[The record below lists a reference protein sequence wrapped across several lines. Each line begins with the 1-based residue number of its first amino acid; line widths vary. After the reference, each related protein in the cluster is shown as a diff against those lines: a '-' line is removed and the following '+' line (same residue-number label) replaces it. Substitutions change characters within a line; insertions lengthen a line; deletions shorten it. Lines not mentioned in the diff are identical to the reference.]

1 MQRMAVCAAAFLFLC
16 LNAAGQN
23 ASGQNASGNDAK
35 QRIKTIRDL
44 AKGGA
49 GSIEKIAPFLSDAE
63 TNVRIEAVK
72 AIADLDTQRS
82 LDPLIKAT
90 GDNNPEIQLRASEGL
105 VNFYLPGHT
114 QSGFTAPLKRVG
126 TAVKSKFTDTNDQVI
141 DSYIQVRP
149 DVIQALGKVARG
161 GTSMESRAAAARGLG
176 ILRARAAV
184 PDLIEAVKSKDD
196 QVIYEA
202 LNALEKIKDTSA
214 GPAIAFRLRD
224 PAEKVQVAAIEATGV
239 LENRSALFQVRDA
252 FDRTKSMKVRH
263 AALTTI
269 AMLPDEQSRGLLS
282 NYLTDKDDGLR
293 AAALEGI
300 GRLKNPKDRAAMD
313 RAFTDEK
320 KTAPQLA
327 AAFAAVGLGNIDMTE
342 FAPLRYLV
350 NNLNSAAYRG
360 VARAYLT
367 ELAREGVVRRQL
379 YLALNQSPSRE
390 EKTGL
395 AQVFAASGDR
405 DSIPYLETLSKDPDT
420 DVAKEAV
427 RAIQSIRA
435 RTP

>member
-1 MQRMAVCAAAFLFLC
+1 MRRNLQRSSTAGIVFLLLC
-16 LNAAGQN
+16 LTAFGD
-23 ASGQNASGNDAK
+23 DAK
-35 QRIKTIRDL
+35 QRTKAIRDL
-44 AKGGA
+44 AKGGPDA
-49 GSIEKIAPFLSDAE
+49 IAKIAPYLSDSE
-63 TNVRIEAVK
+63 TNVRLEAVK
-72 AIADLDTQRS
+72 TIADLDTQRS

-90 GDNNPEIQLRASEGL
+90 ADNNPEIQLRASEGL

-114 QSGFTAPLKRVG
+114 QTGITAPLKRVG

-141 DSYIQVRP
+141 DPYIQVRP
-149 DVIQALGKVARG
+149 EVIQALGKVARG
-161 GTSMESRAAAARGLG
+161 GTSMEARAAAARGLG

-184 PDLIEAVKSKDD
+184 PDLIEAVKSNDD

-252 FDRTKSMKVRH
+252 FDRSKSLKVRH

-269 AMLPDEQSRGLLS
+269 AMLPDEQSRGLLT
-282 NYLTDKDDGLR
+282 NYLADKDEALR

-313 RAFTDEK
+313 KAFADER
-320 KTAPQLA
+320 KTAPRLA
-327 AAFAAVGLGNIDMTE
+327 AAFSAIELGNIDMTE

-360 VARAYLT
+360 VVRAYLT
-367 ELAREGVVRRQL
+367 ELARDGVVRRQL
-379 YLALNQSPSRE
+379 YTLMSQSPSRD

-395 AQVFAASGDR
+395 AQVFASSGDN

-420 DVAKEAV
+420 DVSKEAV

-435 RTP
+435 R